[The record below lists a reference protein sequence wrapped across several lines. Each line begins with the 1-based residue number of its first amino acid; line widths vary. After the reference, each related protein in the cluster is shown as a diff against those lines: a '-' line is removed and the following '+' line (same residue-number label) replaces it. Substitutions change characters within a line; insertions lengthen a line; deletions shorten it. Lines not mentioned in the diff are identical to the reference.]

1 MYLGLLQTRS
11 RFRAFGAILG
21 LAFSLSFCQVEAACE
36 DQPLIF
42 RAGHG
47 TAYAEGKF
55 SKGAHE
61 VYFSFHARA
70 GQHVLVKIKPLTRNL
85 ITAGVV
91 IYPSGKQDGG
101 PGGLVFDSD
110 LTETGKY
117 RIRITQRQV
126 EMNGRFRLLVK
137 ISPQAKDGARGGNR
151 TSERESD
158 HLLAAIR
165 QQASAA
171 R

>member
-1 MYLGLLQTRS
+1 MYLRLLQTRS

-21 LAFSLSFCQVEAACE
+21 LVFLLSFCPVEAACE
-36 DQPLIF
+36 DQPIIF
-42 RAGHG
+42 QAGRR
-47 TAYAEGKF
+47 TAYAEGQF
-55 SKGAHE
+55 SKGVHA

-70 GQHVLVKIKPLTRNL
+70 GQHVLVKITPLTRDL

-126 EMNGRFRLLVK
+126 EINARFRLLVK
-137 ISPQAKDGARGGNR
+137 ISPQAKDGRAAGIEHPSVRA
-151 TSERESD
+151 SIC
-158 HLLAAIR
+158 LAAIR
-165 QQASAA
+165 HQAPAA